1 MLQVVKDAQYYT
13 DIDQLINSLEML
25 NYKVSTCRYPLTKCE
40 LQHEINYI

>member
-25 NYKVSTCRYPLTKCE
+25 IIKYQLVDI
-40 LQHEINYI
+40 H